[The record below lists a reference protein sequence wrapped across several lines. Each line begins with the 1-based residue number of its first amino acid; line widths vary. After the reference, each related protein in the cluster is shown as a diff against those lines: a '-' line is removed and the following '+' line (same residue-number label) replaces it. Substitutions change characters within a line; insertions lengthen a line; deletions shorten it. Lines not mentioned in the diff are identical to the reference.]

1 VRERSG
7 KVQLPGERLSDIQGQ
22 HPLTF
27 NFPKTKLPMIIF
39 LKKRL
44 HLLSLA
50 ICFIANHVEA
60 QSRAQFNA
68 QDFKTRSVFELL
80 VNDSS
85 VLKAGASKIV
95 IRAPKV
101 KN

>member
-1 VRERSG
+1 
-7 KVQLPGERLSDIQGQ
+7 
-22 HPLTF
+22 
-27 NFPKTKLPMIIF
+27 MIIF

-68 QDFKTRSVFELL
+68 REFNTRSVQWKYFLPLGARVTILL
-80 VNDSS
+80 
-85 VLKAGASKIV
+85 
-95 IRAPKV
+95 APALEHA
-101 KN
+101 